1 MSENNVNHLASKRT
15 PGRKLHRPLWMKT
28 LADDRRIGELDMFSD
43 DVSTMFT
50 ILSVAFFGILNLFQ
64 TSTSISPSWLRW
76 MTRAIWRAR
85 KTIVKKAKVIK
96 SLGDS
101 FLVPQ
106 RPEKAT
112 KKTTPPIAMRIT
124 LRKLMVVT
132 WIRISSSLGRSLR
145 PS

>member
-1 MSENNVNHLASKRT
+1 MRENNVNHLASKRT

-43 DVSTMFT
+43 GVSLMFT
-50 ILSVAFFGILNLFQ
+50 ILSVAFFGISNLFQ

-96 SLGDS
+96 SLGES
-101 FLVPQ
+101 FLAPH

-132 WIRISSSLGRSLR
+132 WTRIS
-145 PS
+145 